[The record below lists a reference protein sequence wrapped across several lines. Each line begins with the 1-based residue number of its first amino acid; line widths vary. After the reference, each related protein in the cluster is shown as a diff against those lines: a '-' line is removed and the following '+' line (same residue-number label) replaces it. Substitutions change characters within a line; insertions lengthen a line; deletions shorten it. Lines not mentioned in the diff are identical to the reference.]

1 MTLASPVNMFIAEAE
16 VLVTCEFACPAAGC
30 CTGDLSHQ
38 ALQKSGFPHFIAIT
52 CSMSSRHGNHA
63 ILKEN
68 KKMMADEQCNSAL
81 ANDNTLCQPCQG
93 EGEIKEG
100 HGYCQNCQE
109 YMCQHCIRIV
119 HRSSNLKGHTILSGE
134 QMPLI
139 PPERDDH
146 GSAEEYSEMC
156 KVHAN
161 ETLKF
166 FCPDHGAFECGVC
179 IVLDHRA
186 CSVQFVP
193 DVAKGFS
200 NTSEYRDQINML
212 REIQNDIQTCED
224 KVEEKSVSA
233 NDVHLVGLG
242 DLKKFRKK
250 INEYLDESERN
261 IESFAEHL
269 KAEVDE
275 KIRELKKKYVQLK
288 GIGDKSEQTL
298 EIASSDEVRLYMT
311 STRSKKDIEGL
322 KLSVDKIKK
331 TCQQDNMRYE
341 FKPDSVFEK
350 MLSLQRNL
358 GKMTIT
364 NEIQDDKSD
373 NTADEFDIDES
384 DQKCTLSDSIT
395 FDQVPSITNISIES
409 TDDVYQTCSCKHP
422 NCWKNEEEDHKKEV
436 KEYWSCCIT
445 GMAVL
450 SPGRL
455 VVADS
460 GCHSV
465 KLIDTSNNKVL
476 ARYSTAPYPT
486 QDGNTLATYTDWE
499 FKSPG
504 LVIPIWDGNILLYNN
519 DKEELL
525 LMSGNCEKIKSL
537 MKIKTEE
544 NFIENPSATT
554 FCSETKTLF
563 VCDQQSDKTIKAI
576 QFTIHWVEISS
587 FGLGNHWVE
596 ISSFGFGNHWVEISL
611 FGLRNHWVEIS
622 SFGLG
627 NHWVEISSFGLG
639 NHWVEISLFGLRNH
653 WVEIS
658 SFGFRDHWVEISS
671 FGLGNHWVEIS
682 SFGLGNHWVEISLF
696 GLRNHWVEISSF
708 GFRDHWVEISSFGL
722 GNHWVEISLFG
733 LRNHWVEISS
743 FGFRDHWVEISS
755 SAFTDH
761 WGKEITDRFEQ

>member
-1 MTLASPVNMFIAEAE
+1 MAE
-16 VLVTCEFACPAAGC
+16 GGQ
-30 CTGDLSHQ
+30 GDSSH
-38 ALQKSGFPHFIAIT
+38 
-52 CSMSSRHGNHA
+52 
-63 ILKEN
+63 
-68 KKMMADEQCNSAL
+68 AD
-81 ANDNTLCQPCQG
+81 DNTFCQPCQG

-311 STRSKKDIEGL
+311 SKRSKKDIEGL

-364 NEIQDDKSD
+364 NEIQDDKV
-373 NTADEFDIDES
+373 
-384 DQKCTLSDSIT
+384 IT
-395 FDQVPSITNISIES
+395 QQMSLISMNLIKS
-409 TDDVYQTCSCKHP
+409 V
-422 NCWKNEEEDHKKEV
+422 
-436 KEYWSCCIT
+436 
-445 GMAVL
+445 
-450 SPGRL
+450 
-455 VVADS
+455 
-460 GCHSV
+460 HSV
-465 KLIDTSNNKVL
+465 
-476 ARYSTAPYPT
+476 
-486 QDGNTLATYTDWE
+486 
-499 FKSPG
+499 
-504 LVIPIWDGNILLYNN
+504 ILLH
-519 DKEELL
+519 L
-525 LMSGNCEKIKSL
+525 IKC
-537 MKIKTEE
+537 
-544 NFIENPSATT
+544 P
-554 FCSETKTLF
+554 
-563 VCDQQSDKTIKAI
+563 V
-576 QFTIHWVEISS
+576 
-587 FGLGNHWVE
+587 
-596 ISSFGFGNHWVEISL
+596 
-611 FGLRNHWVEIS
+611 
-622 SFGLG
+622 
-627 NHWVEISSFGLG
+627 
-639 NHWVEISLFGLRNH
+639 
-653 WVEIS
+653 
-658 SFGFRDHWVEISS
+658 
-671 FGLGNHWVEIS
+671 
-682 SFGLGNHWVEISLF
+682 
-696 GLRNHWVEISSF
+696 
-708 GFRDHWVEISSFGL
+708 
-722 GNHWVEISLFG
+722 
-733 LRNHWVEISS
+733 
-743 FGFRDHWVEISS
+743 
-755 SAFTDH
+755 
-761 WGKEITDRFEQ
+761 

>member
-1 MTLASPVNMFIAEAE
+1 
-16 VLVTCEFACPAAGC
+16 
-30 CTGDLSHQ
+30 
-38 ALQKSGFPHFIAIT
+38 
-52 CSMSSRHGNHA
+52 
-63 ILKEN
+63 
-68 KKMMADEQCNSAL
+68 
-81 ANDNTLCQPCQG
+81 
-93 EGEIKEG
+93 
-100 HGYCQNCQE
+100 
-109 YMCQHCIRIV
+109 
-119 HRSSNLKGHTILSGE
+119 
-134 QMPLI
+134 MPLI

-486 QDGNTLATYTDWE
+486 QGQKPFDVTVVSNENIAVTYNPNTSYMRLRILSTENNTLSERYSVIIQSLRTLYVSYINDRFYLSDGSSISVRDDKINDAQVRKFEIKGNSCYRKPVLNASDGNAYYVTDKIAGTLT
-499 FKSPG
+499 
-504 LVIPIWDGNILLYNN
+504 LL
-519 DKEELL
+519 E
-525 LMSGNCEKIKSL
+525 KSL
-537 MKIKTEE
+537 
-544 NFIENPSATT
+544 
-554 FCSETKTLF
+554 
-563 VCDQQSDKTIKAI
+563 
-576 QFTIHWVEISS
+576 
-587 FGLGNHWVE
+587 
-596 ISSFGFGNHWVEISL
+596 
-611 FGLRNHWVEIS
+611 
-622 SFGLG
+622 
-627 NHWVEISSFGLG
+627 
-639 NHWVEISLFGLRNH
+639 
-653 WVEIS
+653 
-658 SFGFRDHWVEISS
+658 
-671 FGLGNHWVEIS
+671 
-682 SFGLGNHWVEISLF
+682 
-696 GLRNHWVEISSF
+696 
-708 GFRDHWVEISSFGL
+708 
-722 GNHWVEISLFG
+722 
-733 LRNHWVEISS
+733 
-743 FGFRDHWVEISS
+743 
-755 SAFTDH
+755 
-761 WGKEITDRFEQ
+761 